1 MPLPNNV
8 GFGMSEVKTYVI
20 PNGATSGKQIDL
32 GRPYAFIVIM
42 CDDMAGVASGSLRL
56 NVSPADGIPLHNL
69 YEQNSATIW
78 SSGTL
83 PTSGTYSTL
92 VTHAFGMRFIQPVLT
107 ANSDTELTFKIIGF
121 DPVIRN

>member
-1 MPLPNNV
+1 MPLPSNV

-20 PNGATSGKQIDL
+20 PNLQTSGTQVDL

-42 CDDMAGVASGSLRL
+42 CANMTGVASGQLRL
-56 NVSPADGIPLHNL
+56 NVSPIEGIPLHNL

-83 PTSGTYSTL
+83 PTSGTYSVL

-107 ANSDTELTFKIIGF
+107 ANSDAELTFKIIGF